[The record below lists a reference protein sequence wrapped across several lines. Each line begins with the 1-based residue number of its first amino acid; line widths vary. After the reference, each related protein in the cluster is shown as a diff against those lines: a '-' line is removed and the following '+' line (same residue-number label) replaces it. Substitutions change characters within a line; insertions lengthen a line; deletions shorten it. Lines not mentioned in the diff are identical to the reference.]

1 MLENI
6 NAKGHGVMILY
17 REYRDAFLLKE
28 VHPKSFCLTF
38 GVHLETLPFLFS
50 LGNKDGGK
58 CFLSAYPTGESYIRI
73 KSGSGVCNPLV

>member
-38 GVHLETLPFLFS
+38 GVHLETLSFFIQS
-50 LGNKDGGK
+50 WK
-58 CFLSAYPTGESYIRI
+58 
-73 KSGSGVCNPLV
+73 